1 MPTRRSLYSFL
12 VFSIAIAA
20 LAGCSSKS
28 SDEIAIP
35 TCQEGGPCKL
45 GDTGPGGGIVFLV
58 DSDDQYAGFTYL
70 EIKYEDILDASGDR
84 LIATMCSEQS
94 IYLAPKSNEIGRGKM
109 NSEELSRACD
119 TNPASFVKNFSQNSL
134 TDWYLPT
141 SDELQL
147 AYKILAVNGQLV
159 FTDQTNGI
167 GFYCS
172 SSYSD
177 PDISSFE
184 DSLSIGVVLDPRV
197 LGIGGNAAKMSNTQ
211 PCAIRPVRSFG

>member
-1 MPTRRSLYSFL
+1 MGMKLARF
-12 VFSIAIAA
+12 VVAA
-20 LAGCSSKS
+20 LL
-28 SDEIAIP
+28 P
-35 TCQEGGPCKL
+35 LTL
-45 GDTGPGGGIVFLV
+45 VTIVQT
-58 DSDDQYAGFTYL
+58 SA
-70 EIKYEDILDASGDR
+70 AS
-84 LIATMCSEQS
+84 AV

-119 TNPASFVKNFSQNSL
+119 TSPPSFVKKFSQNSL

-147 AYKILAVNGQLV
+147 AYKILAVNGQLS
-159 FTDQTNGI
+159 FSDQTNGI

-184 DSLSIGVVLDPRV
+184 DSLNIGVVLDPRV
-197 LGIGGNAAKMSNTQ
+197 LGIGGNAAKMSINQ
-211 PCAIRPVRSFG
+211 PCAVRPVRSFG